1 MVDIILSIKPEFAE
15 KILNGEKLFEFRKQ
29 VPRQEISWV
38 FIYASS
44 PYKKIVGRFRVN
56 RIINGT
62 PEEIWEKCG
71 GQGGIDQERFFSYCG
86 NNDIIFGFEIS
97 EVTKFKSPINP
108 YEKDCNFNAPQSF
121 AYFNNN
127 YEMSLTNKIKYFVK

>member
-29 VPRQEISWV
+29 VPRQKISWV

-44 PYKKIVGRFRVN
+44 PFKKIVGCFRVKN
-56 RIINGT
+56 ILNGT

-71 GQGGIDQERFFSYCG
+71 SYGGIDQERFFSYCG
-86 NNDIIFGFEIS
+86 ENEIVYGFEIS
-97 EVTKFKSPINP
+97 EVTKFEPPINP
-108 YEKDCNFNAPQSF
+108 YEGDGNFKAPQSF
-121 AYFNNN
+121 AY
-127 YEMSLTNKIKYFVK
+127 YENKYGMD